1 MEEFSFPI
9 IASNQDLSFPHFA
22 SSPLWFFSPTREK
35 NLKNTAMNAMSRTQR
50 GAEIKKLDEDK
61 MDMLWEDFNE
71 EGITVVKCDL
81 DKKVEFS
88 NEFDI
93 TKDGRIVSRK
103 RIGMVVM
110 LKVLKRYF
118 NEKMGKNRNKEKVR
132 RILESCQK

>member
-1 MEEFSFPI
+1 MEEFSFPT
-9 IASNQDLSFPHFA
+9 IASNQDPPFPHFA
-22 SSPLWFFSPTREK
+22 SSPLWFFSPTRDR
-35 NLKNTAMNAMSRTQR
+35 NLKNTAMHTTSTAPR
-50 GAEIKKLDEDK
+50 GVEIKKQDEDK

-71 EGITVVKCDL
+71 EGITAVKFDL
-81 DKKVEFS
+81 EKKLGFS

-118 NEKMGKNRNKEKVR
+118 NEKMGKNKNKEKVR
-132 RILESCQK
+132 RIF